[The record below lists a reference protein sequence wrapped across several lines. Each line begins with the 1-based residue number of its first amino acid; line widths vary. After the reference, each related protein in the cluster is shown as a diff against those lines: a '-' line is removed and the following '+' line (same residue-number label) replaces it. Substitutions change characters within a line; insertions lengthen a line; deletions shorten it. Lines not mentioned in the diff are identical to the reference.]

1 MSSSRSNST
10 YSFVQLT
17 FVGDSDVSRWP
28 TELLPTVPADRNSH
42 FDPAVHLSGHS
53 GATLDQIVPYAKILV
68 DGITGESPKNY
79 DNHRKRDPNERLL
92 IMVACAGEND
102 IGNGFTMNE
111 TMNSFQSFLNSYF
124 GEVPSRSESPSSWT
138 KKLIF
143 LGPKLEPWL
152 ADDPSSR
159 KQYVKLSKA
168 FRRACEKHESTN
180 NIIFLD
186 CITMFCGD
194 SANVPGALFGGKATA
209 DPKYFSDDQLHLNS
223 EGYQVWQQK
232 LESIIT
238 QEITIV

>member
-1 MSSSRSNST
+1 MSSSRSDST
-10 YSFVQLT
+10 YPFVQLA
-17 FVGDSDVSRWP
+17 FVGDSDISRWP
-28 TELLPTVPADRNSH
+28 EELLPVVPADYNSH
-42 FDPAVHLSGHS
+42 FDPSVHLSGHS
-53 GATLDQIVPYAKILV
+53 GATLDQVVPYAKILV
-68 DGITGESPKNY
+68 DEITGKSPNNDNNHGKN
-79 DNHRKRDPNERLL
+79 DTKKRLL
-92 IMVACAGEND
+92 LMVACAGEND
-102 IGNGFTMNE
+102 IGHGLTMNE

-124 GEVPSRSESPSSWT
+124 GEVSSRSESPSWT

-159 KQYVKLSKA
+159 KQYLKLSKA
-168 FRRACEKHESTN
+168 FRRACEKHESAN

-232 LESIIT
+232 LGSIIYE
-238 QEITIV
+238 EINGV